1 LARKPLICGNWK
13 LNYGLAETRAEL
25 SGMLAEANSLLE
37 VDLAI
42 APVATVLALAAET
55 VSGSRLGLA
64 AQNVH
69 FQDKG
74 AFTGEWACHHLN
86 ELSIDYAIVGHSERR
101 ESFGETSANVGKKVR
116 ACLDNGITPIAC
128 IGESLQ
134 ERESGQLWD
143 VLKAQLDPIMAA
155 VKPAELD
162 RLVIAYEPVW
172 AIGTGKTAS
181 AAQAQEVHAQ
191 LRAWL
196 AVAFEAEG
204 AARVRLLY
212 GGSVKPGNTLELM
225 RELDV
230 DGALVGGASLKA
242 DSFLGIARAAQEVLR
257 GV

>member
-1 LARKPLICGNWK
+1 MRKRTLICGNWK

-25 SGMLAEANSLLE
+25 GAMLADANHLDD

-42 APVATVLALAAET
+42 APVTTVLGLAAET

-69 FQDKG
+69 FQDQG

-86 ELSIDYAIVGHSERR
+86 ELNVAYAIIGHSERR
-101 ESFGETSANVGKKVR
+101 QYFGETNANVGKKVR
-116 ACLDNGITPIAC
+116 ACLDNNLIPIAC

-143 VLKAQLDPIMAA
+143 VLKGQLEPIMAA
-155 VKPAELD
+155 THSKELEQ
-162 RLVIAYEPVW
+162 LVIAYEPVW

-181 AAQAQEVHAQ
+181 AAQAQEVHAK
-191 LRAWL
+191 LRSWL
-196 AVAFEAEG
+196 AGNFGQEEAQ
-204 AARVRLLY
+204 RVRLLY
-212 GGSVKPGNTLELM
+212 GGSVKPANTKELLQ
-225 RELDV
+225 EIDV

-242 DSFLGIARAAQEVLR
+242 DSFLAIARAAQDLSKA
-257 GV
+257 